1 MEEKAKCIMEQ
12 FTDCLK
18 NNPDHA
24 FDFIANNYY
33 KFSKDELGSIAKE
46 LLYGIYYA
54 ESRGHIFKSDSK
66 VIYECVAGELDESW
80 SDSYNE
86 E

>member
-1 MEEKAKCIMEQ
+1 MEEKTIMEQ

-24 FDFIANNYY
+24 FDFMANNYH

-54 ESRGHIFKSDSK
+54 ESRKYILKSDSK
-66 VIYECVAGELDESW
+66 VIYECVADELDES
-80 SDSYNE
+80 YNE

>member
-1 MEEKAKCIMEQ
+1 MEEKTMMKQ
-12 FTDCLK
+12 FTDCLR

-24 FDFIANNYY
+24 FDFIANEYY
-33 KFSKDELGSIAKE
+33 KFSKDELKDICKE

-54 ESRGHIFKSDSK
+54 ESHGHIFEDDSK
-66 VIYECVAGELDESW
+66 VIYNCVADELEEN
-80 SDSYNE
+80 YNE

>member
-1 MEEKAKCIMEQ
+1 MEENKNVMEQ
-12 FTDCLK
+12 FIDCLR

-24 FDFIANNYY
+24 FDFIANEYY
-33 KFSKDELGSIAKE
+33 KFSKDELKDICKE

-54 ESRGHIFKSDSK
+54 ESRGHILKSDSK
-66 VIYECVAGELDESW
+66 VIYECVVEKLDESY
-80 SDSYNE
+80 SNNE

>member
-1 MEEKAKCIMEQ
+1 MEEKTMMQQ
-12 FTDCLK
+12 FIDCLK

-33 KFSKDELGSIAKE
+33 RFSKEDLKDICKE

-54 ESRGHIFKSDSK
+54 ESRKHILKSDSK
-66 VIYECVAGELDESW
+66 VIYECVAEELEE
-80 SDSYNE
+80 SYNE

>member
-1 MEEKAKCIMEQ
+1 MEERTKCAMEQ

-18 NNPDHA
+18 NNPNHA

-46 LLYGIYYA
+46 LLYAIYSNVTEVEHNEILSGAA
-54 ESRGHIFKSDSK
+54 E
-66 VIYECVAGELDESW
+66 ELDEYY
-80 SDSYNE
+80 SDGYNE

>member
-1 MEEKAKCIMEQ
+1 MEEKTMMEQ
-12 FTDCLK
+12 FIDCLK

-24 FDFIANNYY
+24 FDFMANNYY
-33 KFSKDELGSIAKE
+33 KFSHIELGDIAKE

-54 ESRGHIFKSDSK
+54 ESRGFILKSDSK
-66 VIYECVAGELDESW
+66 VIYKCVVEELNET
-80 SDSYNE
+80 YNE

>member
-1 MEEKAKCIMEQ
+1 MEKNKSMIEQ
-12 FTDCLK
+12 FIDCLR

-24 FDFIANNYY
+24 FDFISNEYY
-33 KFSKDELGSIAKE
+33 KFSKDELKDICKE

-54 ESRGHIFKSDSK
+54 KGRAFITEVDSK
-66 VIYECVAGELDESW
+66 VIYDCVSDELET
-80 SDSYNE
+80 SYIE

>member
-1 MEEKAKCIMEQ
+1 MEEKTMMEQ
-12 FTDCLK
+12 FVDCLR

-24 FDFIANNYY
+24 FDFIANEYY
-33 KFSKDELGSIAKE
+33 KFSKEELKDICKE

-54 ESRGHIFKSDSK
+54 ESRGYIMESDSK
-66 VIYECVAGELDESW
+66 AIYDNAADELNEL
-80 SDSYNE
+80 YNE